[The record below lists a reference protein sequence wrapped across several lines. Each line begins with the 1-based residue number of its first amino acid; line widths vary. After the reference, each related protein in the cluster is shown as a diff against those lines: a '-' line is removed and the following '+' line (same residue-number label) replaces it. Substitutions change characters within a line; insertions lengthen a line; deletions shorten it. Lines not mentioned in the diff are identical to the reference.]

1 MRKSPIRLLALD
13 DDQTILGLLEESFRP
28 PGYEFQAATDG
39 AEAMELL
46 KGKEFDVVLLDLN
59 MPEMHGIDVLGKI
72 REEKIPVEVIV
83 LTGHATVSSAVD
95 AMKLGA
101 YDFLTK
107 PIRIAEL
114 TATIEKAREKKLLL
128 RENEL
133 LRREIHRKAGEGHII
148 TGSPLMRALLDDV
161 SRVAGSDFPVLVSGE
176 TGVGKELVAR
186 EVHRRSGRSEEPFI
200 PINCGALPETMLESE
215 LFGFEK
221 GAFTGAHGRKAGL
234 LEVAEGGSLF
244 LDEVGEM
251 PPALQGKLL
260 RAVESGSFFRLGG
273 TREIKVDVRYVA
285 ATNRNLA
292 KAVDDGTFRMDLY
305 YRINALPLNV
315 PPLRE
320 RREDIPLLVQH
331 FIESTPAFRDRKI
344 APEAIAR
351 LREYSW
357 PGNVRE
363 LQNIVHRLL
372 LLSEG
377 DIVAEAD
384 IAGMLSPRPSSRGR
398 RLQEVEREHI
408 LRVLTDTGGHRR
420 RAAEILG
427 VDPKTLYRKMKEY
440 DDQS

>member
-1 MRKSPIRLLALD
+1 
-13 DDQTILGLLEESFRP
+13 
-28 PGYEFQAATDG
+28 
-39 AEAMELL
+39 
-46 KGKEFDVVLLDLN
+46 
-59 MPEMHGIDVLGKI
+59 
-72 REEKIPVEVIV
+72 
-83 LTGHATVSSAVD
+83 
-95 AMKLGA
+95 MKLGA

-114 TATIEKAREKKLLL
+114 TATIEKAREKKNLL

-133 LRREIHRKAGEGHII
+133 LRREVHRKAGEGHII

-161 SRVAGSDFPVLVSGE
+161 SRVAGSDFPVLISGE

-186 EVHRRSGRSEEPFI
+186 EVHRRSGRSEKPFI

-244 LDEVGEM
+244 LDEIGEM
-251 PPALQGKLL
+251 TPALQGKLL
-260 RAVESGSFFRLGG
+260 RAVENGSFFRLGG
-273 TREIKVDVRYVA
+273 TREMKVDVRFVA
-285 ATNRNLA
+285 ATNRDLE

-320 RREDIPLLVQH
+320 RREDIPLLAQH
-331 FIESTPAFRDRKI
+331 FTESTPAFRGRKI

-372 LLSEG
+372 LLAEG
-377 DIVAEAD
+377 DTVTEED

-398 RLQEVEREHI
+398 QLKDVERDHI
-408 LRVLTDTGGHRR
+408 LRVLADAGGHRR

-440 DDQS
+440 DD